1 MAGSTQVRSSF
12 GGFVGYDYTALRVL
26 AHDLGIQ
33 TTPGLWRKVQAVEMV
48 LREVAEKQAKTRA
61 EKSRHGKQ
69 THPVRRCKG

>member
-26 AHDLGIQ
+26 AHDLGIR

-48 LREVAEKQAKTRA
+48 LREVAEKQAKEA

-69 THPVRRCKG
+69 THPVRRR

>member
-26 AHDLGIQ
+26 AHDLSIP

-48 LREVAEKQAKTRA
+48 IRQAAEKRQEA
-61 EKSRHGKQ
+61 EKARHGKQ
-69 THPVRRCKG
+69 TDSLRRRKG